1 MDILLA
7 GGPDAG
13 VELSEQEPVV
23 PSLPAV
29 HHFVRVRLVD
39 SVVDA
44 LVRPQ
49 LAALG
54 LGDPL
59 RPDAPVRGY
68 EGGDGEEQR
77 QEVQAD
83 GQKGPAPPPIG
94 LHCPPKFM
102 GASWRRL
109 LWPRLIS
116 ERARLRSRSRA
127 ALRRTHTCPARRRL
141 ATAFPHWAPCSRLT
155 APSLHCFTHADPPAF
170 RLYDVTLSKD
180 LT

>member
-39 SVVDA
+39 SVIDA
-44 LVRPQ
+44 LVSPQ

-68 EGGDGEEQR
+68 EGGDGEKQGE
-77 QEVQAD
+77 EVQAD
-83 GQKGPAPPPIG
+83 REKGPAPPIG

-102 GASWRRL
+102 GASWRR
-109 LWPRLIS
+109 
-116 ERARLRSRSRA
+116 
-127 ALRRTHTCPARRRL
+127 
-141 ATAFPHWAPCSRLT
+141 CSG
-155 APSLHCFTHADPPAF
+155 PG
-170 RLYDVTLSKD
+170 
-180 LT
+180 